1 MTTFPL
7 ATLAATVTAEGISAP
22 SYADVLASLK
32 ASFQLIYGA
41 DAYLE
46 PDSQDGQLI
55 SVFAAAINDCNSAAI
70 AVYNSFSPATAVGV
84 GLSNVVK
91 INGLRRLVPSNS
103 SVDLTLVGPNGT
115 EIVNGIVEDTVGHNQ
130 WLLPPLVTIGGS
142 GSVVATATCSVAG
155 AITAPAGT
163 ITEIVN
169 PQRGWQSA
177 TNAADATVGAP
188 KEEDGTLRQR
198 QAVSTSLPAQT
209 RLESIVSAVLNLSGV
224 QVVKPYENDTG
235 TTDGNGIPGHSIALV
250 VVGGDSIAIATAIA
264 RGKSGT
270 GTYGAISETIID
282 QNGVPDTVWFSR
294 PTAKRVIA
302 SLSITAL
309 TGYVSTTGAL
319 IKAEMTAWVAALPIG
334 GSVNIGDMFAAA
346 KLPGALGATYKIE
359 YGNLLIALFGNSPG
373 TADLAMAWNEE
384 AALAISDI
392 SLSVL

>member
-1 MTTFPL
+1 MATYPL
-7 ATLAATVTAEGISAP
+7 STLAATVTATGISAP

-46 PDSQDGQLI
+46 PDGQDGQLLA
-55 SVFAAAINDCNSAAI
+55 VFAAAISDCNSTAI

-103 SVDLTLVGPNGT
+103 SADLTLVGPNGT
-115 EIVNGIVEDTVGHNQ
+115 PIVGGIVQDTVTGHQ

-155 AITAPAGT
+155 AVTAPAGT

-188 KEEDGTLRQR
+188 VEADGTLRQR

-209 RLESIVSAVLNLSGV
+209 RLESIVSAVRNLSGV
-224 QVVKPYENDTG
+224 QIVKPYENDTG

-250 VVGGDSIAIATAIA
+250 IVGGDSVAIATAIA
-264 RGKSGT
+264 NGKLGT
-270 GTYGAISETIID
+270 GTYGAISEVIID
-282 QNGVPDTVWFSR
+282 QNGVPDTVHFSR
-294 PTAKRVIA
+294 PIAERVIA
-302 SLSITAL
+302 DLSITAL
-309 TGYVSTTGAL
+309 TGYVATTGAA
-319 IKAEMTAWVAALPIG
+319 IKAALSTWVSGLPIG
-334 GSVNIGDMFAAA
+334 GSVNLNDMIAAA
-346 KLPGALGATYKIE
+346 KLPGAVGATYKIE
-359 YGNLLIALFGNSPG
+359 YGNLTIALFGNTPG
-373 TADLAMAWNEE
+373 TADLAMAWNQE
-384 AALAISDI
+384 AALATSDI
-392 SLSVL
+392 SLTVL

>member
-1 MTTFPL
+1 MTTYPL
-7 ATLAATVTAEGISAP
+7 ASLAATITPTGVTAP

-46 PDSQDGQLI
+46 PDSQDGQMLA
-55 SVFAAAINDCNSAAI
+55 VFAAAINDCNNAAI
-70 AVYNSFSPATAVGV
+70 AVYNSYSPATAVGV

-103 SVDLTLVGPNGT
+103 SADLTLVGPNGT
-115 EIVNGIVEDTVGHNQ
+115 PIVDGIVEDTVSGHQ

-188 KEEDGTLRQR
+188 KEEDGALRQR

-209 RLESIVSAVLNLSGV
+209 RLESIVAAIRNLSGV
-224 QVVKPYENDTG
+224 QIVKPYENDTG

-250 VVGGDSIAIATAIA
+250 VVGGDSVAIATAIA
-264 RGKSGT
+264 NGKLGT
-270 GTYGAISETIID
+270 GTYGSISEVIID
-282 QNGVPDTVWFSR
+282 QNGVPDTVNFSR
-294 PTAKRVIA
+294 PTAERVIA
-302 SLSITAL
+302 NLSITAL

-319 IKAEMTAWVAALPIG
+319 IKAALSAWVAALPIG
-334 GSVNIGDMFAAA
+334 GSVNLNDMIAAA
-346 KLPGALGATYKIE
+346 KLPGPIGATYKIE
-359 YGNLLIALFGNSPG
+359 YGNLTIALFGNSPG
-373 TADLAMAWNEE
+373 TADLQMAWNQE
-384 AALAISDI
+384 AALALADI
-392 SLSVL
+392 AVTVL